1 MGFIIGL
8 SRHSSTSTI
17 MLTSYRNRDN
27 LPVRRWPQWCHADT
41 GQVYAGLGCDF
52 WVCFLHLQGWFEWL
66 ENHRLTEA
74 FPYRLFMSIGS
85 VIRSEG
91 PVNDAWLRAR
101 GPPMMLPRQ
110 SPLRQ

>member
-1 MGFIIGL
+1 MVSCGHWASICWARVRLLG
-8 SRHSSTSTI
+8 
-17 MLTSYRNRDN
+17 MLPSPSKD
-27 LPVRRWPQWCHADT
+27 
-41 GQVYAGLGCDF
+41 
-52 WVCFLHLQGWFEWL
+52 WFEWL

-101 GPPMMLPRQ
+101 GPPMMFPRQ